1 MGTAAVTLEPEVVVG
16 KKVTA
21 ESREPVRV
29 EEEAPDELGQLETTK
44 SSSGTGGRQ
53 DRSLRL

>member
-1 MGTAAVTLEPEVVVG
+1 MTLEPEVVVG
-16 KKVTA
+16 EEVTA